1 MTDSLDLEDDR
12 HSILTCLLGDKARY
26 SQILQNFL
34 SNAVKF
40 TSKDGEVM
48 VVVTILEIQDV
59 ETEEAKNVM
68 KKLFNEK
75 LSSSK
80 DLDIHKVVQDKT
92 F

>member
-1 MTDSLDLEDDR
+1 M
-12 HSILTCLLGDKARY
+12 
-26 SQILQNFL
+26 
-34 SNAVKF
+34 KF

-80 DLDIHKVVQDKT
+80 DLDIHKVVQDKK